1 MRNIA
6 EKWFDGEEFTSK
18 SVGVEIEMEGVDLP
32 PELKHWRKEHDGSL
46 RGHGAEYVFRQPYS
60 YDRALD
66 ALSEM
71 QVALSKYETTVE
83 DSGRAGVHVHVN
95 VRDMTVDQVNTFIS
109 LYLLFE
115 DTLMDFCG
123 PDRVGNL
130 FCLRAKDAEELLFAL
145 EASMREEDYRLV
157 ARDEYRYASINC
169 KAIHQYGSLEF
180 RGMRSTSEMG
190 VLVDWIDILLALKAH
205 AVYLGSRDKIPALVQ
220 GKTPT
225 NVGVEVF
232 GLKLM
237 SKLNIGLLD
246 SSMKESFRRVLP
258 LIHAAPVQRQAPEV
272 PVHKAN
278 NALDRHHAALVKAR
292 DEKWRKLGVGAEGLK
307 VGGLKVEEVA
317 LMAED
322 ARRQRVAIDKAWQGF
337 VEKHLDEE
345 EEEI

>member
-6 EKWFDGEEFTSK
+6 EKWFDGEVFTSK
-18 SVGVEIEMEGVDLP
+18 SVGVEIEMEGTDLP

-46 RGHGAEYVFRQPYS
+46 RGEGSEYVFRQPYP
-60 YDRALD
+60 YEKALD

-71 QVALSKYETTVE
+71 QMALSKYETKVE

-95 VRDMTVDQVNTFIS
+95 VRDMNVDQINTFIS

-145 EASMREEDYRLV
+145 ERCMREGEYRAV

-190 VLVDWIDILLALKAH
+190 VLIDWIDILLALKEL
-205 AVYLGSRDKIPALVQ
+205 AVVLGSRDKIPALVQ

-225 NVGVEVF
+225 DVGVAVF
-232 GLKLM
+232 GRKLM
-237 SKLNIGLLD
+237 SKLNVGLLD

-258 LIHAAPVQRQAPEV
+258 LIHAVPIREERDGVPVKVNYAEALARHVGARVEGLEPRVGEILRPKERDVKVIAAMNKAWAVFEVDGAPVGEFR
-272 PVHKAN
+272 
-278 NALDRHHAALVKAR
+278 
-292 DEKWRKLGVGAEGLK
+292 VG
-307 VGGLKVEEVA
+307 EE
-317 LMAED
+317 D
-322 ARRQRVAIDKAWQGF
+322 
-337 VEKHLDEE
+337 
-345 EEEI
+345 